1 MVPADGR
8 KQNVRNKKWKDIEKD
23 DKIKEIIERRN
34 IEKSSLRM
42 NLRLFSEKDI
52 KKQIIFQLEK
62 GIKNLEKQV
71 EEHKEKIKNPEKFY
85 SDWNEVSI
93 EIRRGRIKH
102 WKNEI
107 SNFEN
112 SIYEIRKEIR
122 RKNEK

>member
-1 MVPADGR
+1 MDKEENFCKKTKKR
-8 KQNVRNKKWKDIEKD
+8 DNNVKTEK
-23 DKIKEIIERRN
+23 RRN
-34 IEKSSLRM
+34 VEKSSLRM
-42 NLRLFSEKDI
+42 NLLLFSEKDI